1 MKHVLLIIGSL
12 LLLSAGRGVWEEE
25 EKVVLREEQQK
36 LAVEVLSLYLEVDS
50 SRMAEL
56 VTSSQVV
63 DSLVGRGENGEKFDP
78 AFIYRTVAHVDS
90 MARTG
95 IELAMQ
101 NKPWALLELL
111 EKERENFYVH
121 PNNVIENELGFHQ
134 LLVVL
139 YQMCY
144 GNTKTAFT
152 KIVPLME
159 ITRLHIY
166 AWEVMKGEEHPY
178 YIDVLADLLRC
189 CIWAEEYEKAIEV
202 GKEWCGRMEEDD
214 ENYVA
219 GMVVLGKLYGQ
230 VGMIN
235 KQKRCFRL
243 MKNSP
248 LFEKLNAMSLSELCE

>member
-1 MKHVLLIIGSL
+1 M
-12 LLLSAGRGVWEEE
+12 
-25 EKVVLREEQQK
+25 
-36 LAVEVLSLYLEVDS
+36 
-50 SRMAEL
+50 
-56 VTSSQVV
+56 
-63 DSLVGRGENGEKFDP
+63 
-78 AFIYRTVAHVDS
+78 DS

-189 CIWAEEYEKAIEV
+189 CIWAEEYEKRLKWEKNGV
-202 GKEWCGRMEEDD
+202 GVWKRMMKIMLPAWWFWEIVWSSGYDKQTKALFPLDEE
-214 ENYVA
+214 
-219 GMVVLGKLYGQ
+219 
-230 VGMIN
+230 
-235 KQKRCFRL
+235 
-243 MKNSP
+243 
-248 LFEKLNAMSLSELCE
+248 LSFV

>member
-36 LAVEVLSLYLEVDS
+36 LAVEVLSLYMEVDS

-111 EKERENFYVH
+111 EKER
-121 PNNVIENELGFHQ
+121 
-134 LLVVL
+134 
-139 YQMCY
+139 
-144 GNTKTAFT
+144 
-152 KIVPLME
+152 
-159 ITRLHIY
+159 
-166 AWEVMKGEEHPY
+166 
-178 YIDVLADLLRC
+178 
-189 CIWAEEYEKAIEV
+189 
-202 GKEWCGRMEEDD
+202 
-214 ENYVA
+214 
-219 GMVVLGKLYGQ
+219 
-230 VGMIN
+230 
-235 KQKRCFRL
+235 
-243 MKNSP
+243 
-248 LFEKLNAMSLSELCE
+248 